1 MKPRL
6 VYFDFPV
13 RAEVSRLLFTLAKVD
28 FDVSAVR
35 QPCCGPHHDTPAA
48 VSTPASLLQDTR
60 ISYDQNWA
68 QGEWKDK
75 CTFGQVPILEVDG
88 GKVLAQSAAIGEQQP
103 VGCSQLAGRRQPCPT
118 VCAGAAS
125 FASHTVRPAQ
135 TGMWRA

>member
-13 RAEVSRLLFTLAKVD
+13 RAEVSRLLSTLAKVD
-28 FDVSAVR
+28 FDVSAR
-35 QPCCGPHHDTPAA
+35 QPCCGPHHNTPS
-48 VSTPASLLQDTR
+48 VSTSASLLHDTR

-75 CTFGQVPILEVDG
+75 CIFGQVPILEVDG
-88 GKVLAQSAAIGEQQP
+88 GQVLAQSAAIGEQP
-103 VGCSQLAGRRQPCPT
+103 VGWSQLAGRRQPCPT
-118 VCAGAAS
+118 VCSGAAS
-125 FASHTVRPAQ
+125 VSHAVRPAQ